1 MWFYSEDKYL
11 INPKAA
17 GMAAHTNSISCR
29 KLQLEEK
36 FWKDYRM
43 MHKGERSWRRIGE
56 GIVLGQILI
65 LFFSLTRLSEVLQIK
80 VLLK

>member
-1 MWFYSEDKYL
+1 
-11 INPKAA
+11 
-17 GMAAHTNSISCR
+17 
-29 KLQLEEK
+29 
-36 FWKDYRM
+36 M